1 MESTDEEATS
11 TTDCSLPL
19 REIAVSN
26 KTRRE
31 LLEILGIQTSEGI
44 GREILSLPANAFSQH
59 LFEDVFDQ
67 MAEIIQDMCRS
78 QVRLWQQVP
87 ALVLEAEGRG
97 GFAPQAVAS
106 YRYHLWTLIHWQLY
120 VDLDTGEIVTTHPAS
135 NTKRRATTREVI
147 ENVAFHI
154 HLIDASAVLAQLVAK
169 IKSTPNMDSKLTGHP
184 MDIEQWRSDNRTR
197 YNLGKPSV

>member
-1 MESTDEEATS
+1 M
-11 TTDCSLPL
+11 
-19 REIAVSN
+19 SN

-31 LLEILGIQTSEGI
+31 LLEILGIQTLESL
-44 GREILSLPANAFSQH
+44 GRETLTLPSNAFSQH

-67 MAEIIQDMCRS
+67 MAEIIQEMCRV
-78 QVRLWQQVP
+78 QLRLWQQVP

-120 VDLDTGEIVTTHPAS
+120 VDLDTGEIVITHPGS
-135 NTKRRATTREVI
+135 NTKRRATSREVI

-154 HLIDASAVLAQLVAK
+154 HLIDASAVVAQLVAK
-169 IKSTPNMDSKLTGHP
+169 IKSTPNMDSTLKGHP
-184 MDIEQWRSDNRTR
+184 MDIEQWRSDIRKR
-197 YNLGKPSV
+197 YNLVKPSV